1 MSRTIKGLSLGQNAK
16 SGSPF
21 RTATERVQDRANKR
35 DAVLL
40 AAVRMFNER
49 GFHATSLDDVAA
61 SLGVTKP
68 MIYHYLGTKD
78 QVLFECVRNG
88 LQQLRNAAA
97 EAASRPGTGL
107 VRLQQFLCSY
117 AECIMN
123 DFGRC
128 VARTNDEMLTPES
141 RRQFRKL
148 KSDID
153 QVLRHMIEAA
163 AADGSA
169 EVDDIKF
176 TAFAFA
182 GALNWTAQWHQP
194 DGPLKAEEIA
204 AKLADILI
212 GGITPA
218 RTA

>member
-1 MSRTIKGLSLGQNAK
+1 LGQNAN

-40 AAVRMFNER
+40 AAVKMFNER

-107 VRLQQFLCSY
+107 VRLRRFLRSY

-128 VARTNDEMLTPES
+128 VARTNDEVLTPES
-141 RRQFRKL
+141 RRQFRTL
-148 KSDID
+148 KSEID
-153 QVLRHMIEAA
+153 HVLRRMIEGA

-169 EVDDIKF
+169 KVDEIKF

-194 DGPLKAEEIA
+194 DGPLKPADIA
-204 AKLADILI
+204 ARLADILI

-218 RTA
+218 ETE